1 MTSKPYPSPREQ
13 VVAKCKK
20 LFKDLFNKEFDNSEL
35 NDMVSEVLTKKMIPE
50 GVMLADEATNL
61 VYDQVIILTLVKEI
75 KSLKEKNKKLKQYH
89 NCPDCA
95 ADEIKYE
102 NIKSNTHR

>member
-13 VVAKCKK
+13 VVTKCKN
-20 LFKDLFNKEFDNSEL
+20 LFKDLFNKEFDTSEL
-35 NDMVSEVLTKKMIPE
+35 NDMVTEVLTKKMIPE
-50 GVMLADEATNL
+50 GVMLADEAADL
-61 VYDQVIILTLVKEI
+61 VYDKVIILTLIKEI
-75 KSLKEKNKKLKQYH
+75 KSLKEEIKKLKQYH

-102 NIKSNTHR
+102 NVKN